1 MNNKK
6 YLLKAFFMVLITSFL
21 FFYEF
26 GLTNI
31 YNSLGP
37 YVVKDFNLSPTAFGF
52 VASLFFYT
60 DLTFLIPAGVLVD
73 RYSPRW
79 IITFVLLISST
90 GVLLNAHAHSL
101 APLIIARLLMGFGGG
116 FCLVSCIRI
125 AVNWFPA
132 QYLASISGFIITMGM
147 LGGLMVQTPLTLL
160 ILHTSWRYAL
170 EVVAIIGYVVAVLIF
185 LCVRDMP
192 LERREELTGH
202 IRKHHESGVLKC
214 LKLAL
219 LKKQNWYCGLYTC
232 LMNLPIFMLGALL
245 GIPYLTQVNQLTTTQ
260 AATVSGML
268 YLGTMIGSPLMGSLS
283 DALKNRKLPMLV
295 NAILA
300 IALVFIII
308 QVTSNSFWLL
318 LMLFLLLGI
327 ITSAQ
332 IISYPTVVESNSKMI
347 SSSST
352 CVISMMCMVSGA
364 FIQPLS
370 GFLLSLK
377 GGSYMSHG
385 TMDYPVASYHFVMNI
400 LPIAFI
406 LAFIFALLIRETH
419 GRSLID

>member
-1 MNNKK
+1 MNNKR
-6 YLLKAFFMVLITSFL
+6 YLFKAFIIVFITSFL

-26 GLTNI
+26 GLTNM

-37 YVVKDFNLSPTAFGF
+37 YVVKDFNLSPTEFGF

-60 DLTFLIPAGVLVD
+60 DLIFLIPAGLLVD
-73 RYSPRW
+73 RHSPRK
-79 IITFVLLISST
+79 IITLVLLISST
-90 GVLLNAHAHSL
+90 GVLLNANTHSL
-101 APLIIARLLMGFGGG
+101 ALLIVARLLMGFGGG
-116 FCLVSCIRI
+116 FCLVGCIRV

-132 QYLASISGFIITMGM
+132 QYLAGISGFIITMGM

-160 ILHTSWRYAL
+160 IIHTSWRHAL
-170 EVVAIIGYVVAVLIF
+170 TVVAMIGYAIAALIF

-192 LERREELTGH
+192 EERREERQNH
-202 IRKHHESGVLKC
+202 IKQHHESGLTHC

-245 GIPYLTQVNQLTTTQ
+245 GIPYLTQVNQLSTTE
-260 AATVSGML
+260 AATISGML
-268 YLGTMIGSPLMGSLS
+268 YLGTMIGSPIMGWLS
-283 DALKNRKLPMLV
+283 DTFKNRKLPMLI

-300 IALVFIII
+300 IILVFIII
-308 QVTSNSFWLL
+308 QITNNNFWLL
-318 LMLFLLLGI
+318 LGLFLLLGI

-347 SSSST
+347 SSSAT
-352 CVISMMCMVSGA
+352 CIISMMCMISGV
-364 FIQPLS
+364 FIQPLA
-370 GFLLSLK
+370 GFLLSIR
-377 GGSYMSHG
+377 GGGHIMAG
-385 TMDYPVASYHFVMNI
+385 TMDYPIASYHFVMNI

-406 LAFIFALLIRETH
+406 MAFIFALLVRETH
-419 GRSLID
+419 AKSLHS